1 MNKLFNGILM
11 AALFIPFN
19 ANAQNKSELNELSVS
34 YGIIP
39 ATQLLDNFTI
49 TATDEHTGGHYQ
61 SNNSKCWGALSIGYS
76 YNLSKTIRLGL
87 TYSFSQINED
97 IVLGSSSALGAKND
111 TYNVLMPNV
120 KFYWLMN
127 NNITLYSRGGAGV
140 VFAKSEQKFDNSQ
153 QANKTENKT
162 IFAWQASP
170 LGIEIGRSKIVAFAE
185 AGIGY
190 MGSVQVGALF
200 RF

>member
-1 MNKLFNGILM
+1 MNKLFIGILM
-11 AALFIPFN
+11 VVLLTPFT

-39 ATQLLDNFTI
+39 ASQLWDNFAI
-49 TATDEHTGGHYQ
+49 TATDLYSGGHYQ
-61 SNNSKCWGALSIGYS
+61 SNNTKCWGALSIGYS
-76 YNLSKTIRLGL
+76 YKLAKNIRLGL

-120 KFYWLMN
+120 KFYWLKKN
-127 NNITLYSRGGAGV
+127 IITLYSRGGAGV
-140 VFAKSEQKFDNSQ
+140 VLAKSEQEFDNNQ

-190 MGSVQVGALF
+190 MGSFQIGVLF

>member
-1 MNKLFNGILM
+1 MKKQFVLILVVV
-11 AALFIPFN
+11 LLIPFT
-19 ANAQNKSELNELSVS
+19 ANAQNKSEFNELSVS

-39 ATQLLDNFTI
+39 ASQLLDNFTI
-49 TATDEHTGGHYQ
+49 TATDLYTGGHYQ

-76 YNLSKTIRLGL
+76 YKLAKNIRLGL

-120 KFYWLMN
+120 KFYWLKKN
-127 NNITLYSRGGAGV
+127 IITLYSRVGAGV
-140 VFAKSEQKFDNSQ
+140 VFAKSEQEFDNNQ
-153 QANKTENKT
+153 QASKTENKT

-170 LGIEIGRSKIVAFAE
+170 LWIEIGRSKIVALAE

-190 MGSVQVGALF
+190 MGSVQIGALF

>member
-1 MNKLFNGILM
+1 MKKQFVLILVVV
-11 AALFIPFN
+11 LLIPFT
-19 ANAQNKSELNELSVS
+19 ANAQNKSEFNELSVS

-39 ATQLLDNFTI
+39 ASQLLDNFTI
-49 TATDEHTGGHYQ
+49 TATDLYTGGHYQ

-76 YNLSKTIRLGL
+76 YKLAKNIRLGL

-111 TYNVLMPNV
+111 TYNVLMPSV
-120 KFYWLMN
+120 KFYWLKKN
-127 NNITLYSRGGAGV
+127 IITLYSRVGAGV
-140 VFAKSEQKFDNSQ
+140 VFAKSEQEFDNNQ

-190 MGSVQVGALF
+190 MGSVQIGALF